1 MKIGYA
7 CIPLTIPFRTN
18 RRLLLKDFTY
28 EKASEIIESNLSDL
42 HKILEYN
49 KKRDIN
55 LFRISSDIIPL
66 GSHEINDLPW
76 KSIFK
81 SELTSIGNYIKENSI
96 RVSMHPGQY
105 TIINSPSE
113 DIVNKSIRDF
123 EYHTDFLDSLELD
136 YTHKLILHIGGVYGD
151 KPLAK
156 KRFIENFK
164 RLSSSA
170 QKRMIIENDEKNYS
184 LEDVLEIS
192 EKIDIPV
199 VYDNLHNTCY
209 SSNDLSVKDIYK
221 LVNKTW
227 KKEDGNMKVHYSQQA
242 ENKKTGSH
250 STTINIED
258 FLEYFK
264 EAKDFDPDIMLEVKD
279 KDISSIKVIN
289 SLNSLKGINTKSTIT
304 EEWAKYKYVVM
315 AYNYEAYKT
324 CRKIIKDNGDVL
336 SLYKFIDETLKNP
349 LDEGNYIN
357 TLHHV
362 WGYFKDI
369 SKTQEKNHFTKM
381 ISEKKFSNAKDYL
394 FKLTNKYDVEYLKK
408 GYFFHEI
415 P

>member
-18 RRLLLKDFTY
+18 RRLVLKDFTY

-42 HKILEYN
+42 YKILEYN
-49 KKRDIN
+49 KKRGIN

-81 SELTSIGNYIKENSI
+81 SELASIGNYIKENSL

-105 TIINSPSE
+105 TIINSPSD

-123 EYHTDFLDSLELD
+123 EYHTDFLDSLGVD

-164 RLSSSA
+164 RLSSAA

-192 EKIDIPV
+192 EKINIPV

-209 SSNDLSVKDIYK
+209 GSNSLSVKEIYK
-221 LVNKTW
+221 LVHKTW

-242 ENKKTGSH
+242 ENKKIGSH

-324 CRKIIKDNGDVL
+324 CRKIIKDDGDIL
-336 SLYKFIDETLKNP
+336 SLYKYIDETLKNP

-357 TLHHV
+357 TLQHI

>member
-18 RRLLLKDFTY
+18 RRLVLKDFTY

-42 HKILEYN
+42 YKILEYN
-49 KKRDIN
+49 KKRGIN

-81 SELTSIGNYIKENSI
+81 SELVSIGNYIKENSL

-105 TIINSPSE
+105 TIINSPSD

-123 EYHTDFLDSLELD
+123 EYHTDFLDSLGLD

-192 EKIDIPV
+192 EKINTPV

-209 SSNDLSVKDIYK
+209 GSNNLSVKEIYK
-221 LVNKTW
+221 LVHKTW

-242 ENKKTGSH
+242 ENKKIGSH

-289 SLNSLKGINTKSTIT
+289 SLNSLKGINAKSTIT

-324 CRKIIKDNGDVL
+324 CSKIIKDDGDIL
-336 SLYKFIDETLKNP
+336 SLYKYIDETLKNP

-357 TLHHV
+357 TLQHV

>member
-18 RRLLLKDFTY
+18 RRLVLKDFTY

-42 HKILEYN
+42 YKILEYN
-49 KKRDIN
+49 KKRGIN

-81 SELTSIGNYIKENSI
+81 SELVSIGNYIKENSL

-105 TIINSPSE
+105 TIINSPSD

-123 EYHTDFLDSLELD
+123 EYHTDFLDSLGLD

-192 EKIDIPV
+192 EKINTPV

-209 SSNDLSVKDIYK
+209 GSNNLSVKEIYK
-221 LVNKTW
+221 LVHKTW

-242 ENKKTGSH
+242 ENKKIGSH

-289 SLNSLKGINTKSTIT
+289 SLNSLKGINAKSTIT

-324 CRKIIKDNGDVL
+324 CRKIIKDDGDIL
-336 SLYKFIDETLKNP
+336 SLYKYIDETLKNP

-357 TLHHV
+357 TLQHV